1 MKRKKIVVLLTIGTM
16 LAAAS
21 GCGKSEPVADPTPTP
36 APTATPA
43 PTSTPTPAPT
53 PTVTPAPK
61 MIGKKTSEAK
71 FIYLSNNTDKQ
82 FRKLYLRVS
91 GNEDWGNSLIPS
103 ESSVHASEKVR
114 MYYTPQTGEGVTYD
128 MRLTDENGNTYE
140 IDGADL
146 SDMETASLRLDTDQG
161 IVYLTYV
168 SKSSNS
174 EKNTKDSSSSTGTE
188 DTSGMD
194 VSSSEQGIYYYDQSN
209 GSSNGGG
216 SQSGD
221 NSGNGSQG
229 TTDNSGNGNQ
239 GTTDNSGNGGQ
250 NTPDS
255 SGTTGGGS
263 QGGNTGTDNSGSTA
277 GDANQGGGDID
288 YDPGDGS
295 DGSENWT
302 DNIIWDEDGN
312 WQ

>member
-61 MIGKKTSEAK
+61 MIGKKTAEAK

-128 MRLTDENGNTYE
+128 MRLTDETGNTYE

-174 EKNTKDSSSSTGTE
+174 EKNTKDSSSNTGTE

-263 QGGNTGTDNSGSTA
+263 QGGNTGTDNSGSTG

>member
-1 MKRKKIVVLLTIGTM
+1 MKRKKIVVLLTVGTM

-61 MIGKKTSEAK
+61 MIGKKTAEAK

-91 GNEDWGNSLIPS
+91 GNADWGNSLIPS

-194 VSSSEQGIYYYDQSN
+194 VSSSEQGIYYYNQSN
-209 GSSNGGG
+209 GSSNGGDSSNSGG

-229 TTDNSGNGNQ
+229 TTDNSGN
-239 GTTDNSGNGGQ
+239 SGQ

-255 SGTTGGGS
+255 SGTTGGNS
-263 QGGNTGTDNSGSTA
+263 QGGNTGTDNSGSTG

>member
-1 MKRKKIVVLLTIGTM
+1 MKRKKIVVLLTVGTM

-61 MIGKKTSEAK
+61 MIGKKTAEAK

-114 MYYTPQTGEGVTYD
+114 MYYAPQTGEGVTYD

-146 SDMETASLRLDTDQG
+146 CDMETASLRLDTDEG

-168 SKSSNS
+168 S
-174 EKNTKDSSSSTGTE
+174 
-188 DTSGMD
+188 
-194 VSSSEQGIYYYDQSN
+194 
-209 GSSNGGG
+209 
-216 SQSGD
+216 
-221 NSGNGSQG
+221 
-229 TTDNSGNGNQ
+229 
-239 GTTDNSGNGGQ
+239 
-250 NTPDS
+250 
-255 SGTTGGGS
+255 
-263 QGGNTGTDNSGSTA
+263 
-277 GDANQGGGDID
+277 
-288 YDPGDGS
+288 
-295 DGSENWT
+295 
-302 DNIIWDEDGN
+302 
-312 WQ
+312 

>member
-1 MKRKKIVVLLTIGTM
+1 MKRKKIVVLLTVGAM

-21 GCGKSEPVADPTPTP
+21 GCGKSEAVADPTPTP

-43 PTSTPTPAPT
+43 PTLTPTPAPT

-61 MIGKKTSEAK
+61 MIGKKTADAK

-91 GNEDWGNSLIPS
+91 GNEDWGSSLIPS
-103 ESSVHASEKVR
+103 ESSVHVSEKVR
-114 MYYTPQTGEGVTYD
+114 MYYTPQTGDGVTYD

-146 SDMETASLRLDTDQG
+146 SDMETASLRLDTEQG

-174 EKNTKDSSSSTGTE
+174 EKNTKDSSFSTGTE
-188 DTSGMD
+188 DTSD
-194 VSSSEQGIYYYDQSN
+194 NDSSSSQSQDIYYYDQNS
-209 GSSNGGG
+209 GSSSNGG
-216 SQSGD
+216 D
-221 NSGNGSQG
+221 SGNNGGGQ
-229 TTDNSGNGNQ
+229 TTDNSGNNGQ

-250 NTPDS
+250 
-255 SGTTGGGS
+255 GTTDNSGNNAGGDS
-263 QGGNTGTDNSGSTA
+263 QGGNTGTDNGGST
-277 GDANQGGGDID
+277 GGDGSDIA
-288 YDPGDGS
+288 YDPDDGS
-295 DGSENWT
+295 DGSENWS

>member
-1 MKRKKIVVLLTIGTM
+1 MKRKKIVVLLTVGTM
-16 LAAAS
+16 LAAS

-61 MIGKKTSEAK
+61 MIGKKTAEAK

-194 VSSSEQGIYYYDQSN
+194 VSSSEQGIYYYNQSN
-209 GSSNGGG
+209 GSSNGGDSSNSGGG

-229 TTDNSGNGNQ
+229 TTDNNGN
-239 GTTDNSGNGGQ
+239 SGQ

-255 SGTTGGGS
+255 SGTTGGNS
-263 QGGNTGTDNSGSTA
+263 QGGNTGTDNSGSTG

>member
-1 MKRKKIVVLLTIGTM
+1 MKRKKIVVLLTVGAM

-21 GCGKSEPVADPTPTP
+21 GCGKSEAVADPTPTP

-43 PTSTPTPAPT
+43 PTLTPTPAPT

-61 MIGKKTSEAK
+61 MIGKKTADAK

-91 GNEDWGNSLIPS
+91 GNEDWGSSLIPS
-103 ESSVHASEKVR
+103 ESSVHVSEKVR
-114 MYYTPQTGEGVTYD
+114 MYYTPQTGDGVTYD

-146 SDMETASLRLDTDQG
+146 SDMETASLRLDTEQG

-174 EKNTKDSSSSTGTE
+174 EKNTKDSSFSTGTE
-188 DTSGMD
+188 DTSD
-194 VSSSEQGIYYYDQSN
+194 NDSSSSQSQDIYYYDQNS
-209 GSSNGGG
+209 GSSSNGG
-216 SQSGD
+216 D
-221 NSGNGSQG
+221 SGNNGGGQ
-229 TTDNSGNGNQ
+229 TTDNSG
-239 GTTDNSGNGGQ
+239 
-250 NTPDS
+250 
-255 SGTTGGGS
+255 TGR
-263 QGGNTGTDNSGSTA
+263 QYWYR
-277 GDANQGGGDID
+277 Q
-288 YDPGDGS
+288 
-295 DGSENWT
+295 W
-302 DNIIWDEDGN
+302 WKHRWR